1 MSKDKEYLLKKRRYT
16 GRALIIICSF
26 CILNAVIIILLMRY
40 FERLVALGLI
50 FPIFL
55 LVLTSVLLS
64 ILALCGEFHLR
75 KEEKMNLA
83 VGESKR

>member
-1 MSKDKEYLLKKRRYT
+1 MGKDKEYLLKKRRYT

-50 FPIFL
+50 FPIFFFAL
-55 LVLTSVLLS
+55 MSILLS
-64 ILALCGEFHLR
+64 IMALCGEFNLR
-75 KEEKMNLA
+75 KE
-83 VGESKR
+83 KR